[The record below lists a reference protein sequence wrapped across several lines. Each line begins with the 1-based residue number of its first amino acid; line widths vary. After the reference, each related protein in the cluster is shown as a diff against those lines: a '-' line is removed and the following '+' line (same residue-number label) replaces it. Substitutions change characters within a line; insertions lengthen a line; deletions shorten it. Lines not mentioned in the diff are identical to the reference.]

1 VEYLYSLDIANLVA
15 KHLAISLFRYA
26 DEISE
31 HEGKCSQC
39 GRDLKKK
46 INQYILYFFNPR
58 RTLHPRVLFLCSM
71 VTASLAEIKKALRT
85 LDENTVQE
93 LCMKLAKYKKENKEL
108 LTYLLFDAHDE
119 QTYITSIKNQLNELF
134 FAVNPTTVY
143 FQKKSLRKILR
154 LVNKQIKYSGNKQTE
169 LEIRIFFC
177 RKMKEAR
184 LMMRSNTVLYNLYVG
199 QLKKIES
206 AFAKLPEDLRTDYER
221 DLNFILL

>member
-1 VEYLYSLDIANLVA
+1 
-15 KHLAISLFRYA
+15 
-26 DEISE
+26 
-31 HEGKCSQC
+31 
-39 GRDLKKK
+39 
-46 INQYILYFFNPR
+46 
-58 RTLHPRVLFLCSM
+58 M
-71 VTASLAEIKKALRT
+71 MTASLADIKKELRT
-85 LDENTVQE
+85 LDEAQAQE

-108 LTYLLFDAHDE
+108 LTYLLFEADDE
-119 QTYITSIKNQLNELF
+119 PAYVTAVKNQLDEMFL
-134 FAVNPTTVY
+134 AVNATAVY
-143 FQKKSLRKILR
+143 FQKKTLRKILR
-154 LVNKQIKYSGNKQTE
+154 FANKQIKYSGNKQTE